1 MSLCCYELIHE
12 IKSPRKDSTKLVPLN
27 LNDSTV
33 IFVQV
38 FNISKIKK
46 LKFLS
51 ELNRHI
57 KVDEVSPFATLF
69 KKMSFDKKPL
79 IYCNCLFIF
88 LLTK

>member
-12 IKSPRKDSTKLVPLN
+12 ITSPRKESTKLVPVN

-33 IFVQV
+33 IIVQV
-38 FNISKIKK
+38 FNISKINS